1 MSKYSE
7 SLENLRTII
16 ETFRLDKMQEDI
28 KNMEELLKHFQSSR
42 KIACKILKGVPLQS
56 TEYHLAEDYLT
67 KCIEGVNPS
76 LPWQLTDNWFKIYL
90 LNLIYDNDLIDYELS
105 EEQIDDV
112 IKDIIRDDDLF
123 DMIHSKVLA
132 YTYKHYTQQ
141 EENLFNK

>member
-56 TEYHLAEDYLT
+56 TEYYLAEDYLT

-90 LNLIYDNDLIDYELS
+90 LNLIYDNSLES
-105 EEQIDDV
+105 V
-112 IKDIIRDDDLF
+112 IICIQSSL
-123 DMIHSKVLA
+123 
-132 YTYKHYTQQ
+132 
-141 EENLFNK
+141 N